1 MAKENL
7 SSAGEPD
14 FDSLQIE
21 QGRHL
26 FSQQCKFFHGT
37 DTLQNLPQA
46 SLPKWRLLDA
56 LTLES
61 QALSMQ

>member
-21 QGRHL
+21 QGDTYSL
-26 FSQQCKFFHGT
+26 SSVNFFMGRI
-37 DTLQNLPQA
+37 LSKISPRRLYQ
-46 SLPKWRLLDA
+46 KWRLLDA
-56 LTLES
+56 LT
-61 QALSMQ
+61 